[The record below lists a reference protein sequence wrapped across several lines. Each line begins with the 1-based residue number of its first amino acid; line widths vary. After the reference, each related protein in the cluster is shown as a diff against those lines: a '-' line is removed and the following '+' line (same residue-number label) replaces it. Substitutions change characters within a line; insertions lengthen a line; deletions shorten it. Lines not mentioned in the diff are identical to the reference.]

1 MEDPL
6 AKSGIARA
14 SYANTCYMNSAIQLM
29 YCMSNVR
36 ESVRW
41 LNENDIFR
49 TPNVGESEAAHAK
62 KRDAYDKA
70 RAKAAFLLG
79 TFARLDKPGRVG
91 PLLSRRKVASGDVT
105 WWNRAGFDAM
115 EDSGVP
121 TEPGDLGVSDQLL
134 YLTLADLLENSS
146 HAIQAQSAVTTQQIR
161 ICERPGNTKIKKN
174 DPQTNFVIA
183 MAEQYKPMTVQEK
196 INSDQ
201 AREHIPGSTSCKDGS
216 FFRQTEYTV
225 DSKRS
230 KYIVVTIPRRAAF
243 ERGSGSD
250 YEPTNEIDATPGPV
264 EMRTETDGVVARYG
278 LIGAILF
285 SHAHYIFARSR
296 GVRVTHIYNDADVLA
311 GPQASEYMRKGGITL
326 EKNAVA
332 LLYRRYDRD
341 EDRDPDRMEDLS
353 TVGWSDRRSDQS
365 RVAIDADGASP
376 WADDDPAARGAKKG
390 PVQKRAPVQKLTTAQ
405 NRAIVEE
412 MTLAASKASKVALL
426 AKKAPAK
433 RATVAVRKHSA
444 KKDDEEDTSLEMS
457 EEELAE
463 QARVLEEH
471 KANHSAA
478 MDMLSRE
485 AREAE
490 RREAE
495 RALDDHDSSHRAII
509 EALSSNETEMREY
522 ITKTRAENRAAAQAV
537 HGVENSDMYVEGE
550 LNELKAKWTELTK
563 RLQEAKASFAKIAS
577 DKATYEKGADVA
589 RAILVQALAHDGPHG
604 PNGPHGHHGP
614 HRHHEQTFGAIVRRA
629 TAGTAW

>member
-1 MEDPL
+1 MENPL
-6 AKSGIARA
+6 AKSGIVRVN
-14 SYANTCYMNSAIQLM
+14 YANTCYMNSAIQLM

-79 TFARLDKPGRVG
+79 TFARLDQPGRVG
-91 PLLSRRKVASGDVT
+91 PLLSRRKFASGDVT
-105 WWNRAGFDAM
+105 WGNRAGFDAM
-115 EDSGVP
+115 EDSGAP
-121 TEPGDLGVSDQLL
+121 TGPGDLGVSDQLL

-161 ICERPGNTKIKKN
+161 ICERLGNTKIKKN

-183 MAEQYKPMTVQEK
+183 MAEQFKPMTVQEK

-201 AREHIPGSTSCKDGS
+201 AREHVPGSTSCKGGS

-243 ERGSGSD
+243 VQGDGSD

-264 EMRTETDGVVARYG
+264 EMRTETNGVVARYG

-285 SHAHYIFARSR
+285 SHAHYIFARSS
-296 GVRVTHIYNDADVLA
+296 GLRVTHIYNDADVLA

-326 EKNAVA
+326 EKNAVV

-365 RVAIDADGASP
+365 LAAIQADGASQ
-376 WADDDPAARGAKKG
+376 WTYKDPAAK
-390 PVQKRAPVQKLTTAQ
+390 KRAPSNL
-405 NRAIVEE
+405 
-412 MTLAASKASKVALL
+412 ALL
-426 AKKAPAK
+426 AKKAPVQK
-433 RATVAVRKHSA
+433 RVAVRKHSA
-444 KKDDEEDTSLEMS
+444 KKALTHVIEEEDTSLERS

-485 AREAE
+485 AREAREAE

-509 EALSSNETEMREY
+509 EALSSNEQEMREY

-550 LNELKAKWTELTK
+550 LNELKAKWAELTK
-563 RLQEAKASFAKIAS
+563 RLQEAKASLVKIAS
-577 DKATYEKGADVA
+577 DKATYEREAGLS

-604 PNGPHGHHGP
+604 HHGP
-614 HRHHEQTFGAIVRRA
+614 HGPDGHHGHKRPHGPNGQTFGAIVRRA